1 MHMATTRWEP
11 FRDLAAL
18 QDRVSRI
25 FEDVIPRPH
34 RGGDQEDLATGQW
47 SPPVD
52 IFETADSIV
61 IRVEVP
67 GIESQALDVEL
78 KEHSLIVA
86 GDRQLEEAEGHT
98 YHRMERT
105 YGNFRRVFSLP
116 IPIRQD
122 QIHAALKNGVLEIT
136 LPKEEKAKPKRV
148 QVEVR

>member
-1 MHMATTRWEP
+1 MATTRWEP

-18 QDRVSRI
+18 QDRVNRI
-25 FEDVIPRPH
+25 FEDVITRPR
-34 RGGDQEDLATGQW
+34 RGSEQEDLATGQW

-67 GIESQALDVEL
+67 GIEPQALDVEL

-86 GDRQLEEAEGHT
+86 GERQPEEVEGRT
-98 YHRMERT
+98 YHRTERT

-116 IPIRQD
+116 FPIRQD

-148 QVEVR
+148 QVEIR